1 MSRRE
6 IYPLRSTETMK
17 MLTDEELDF
26 SNNAMT
32 NISIWLEDFNRNN
45 HRPTYDPIVLLKNIS
60 KTLEKATEMFIN
72 NDPDPLDDRHPHR
85 THPDSALGNILKMI
99 FKNDEFMTKLVVSYI
114 LVRDN
119 VELSIQGCRVLLAC
133 VPGLDSKVV
142 FSEPDDFVPRLY
154 AWAGPL
160 GTNETLQGY
169 GMGLLAAAL
178 ENTENASKY
187 RNENAELVPFAL
199 DRLRELRVRANSIK
213 CTPEETIGH
222 TDFSQM
228 IIAQQQERELDAP
241 LQNGQSSS
249 QNGSGLETE
258 NPKENET
265 VRMSTEPPPPKK
277 RRTEPNLTSLLRA
290 EPTPRVPSFH
300 NLRNLEDSNSKW
312 DILQPFLIGAQQV
325 YPLSLPTYQRFI
337 LQYLAACGEYQDL
350 LVQTFEGNALELLLE
365 YIDLE
370 KTEDVRLTFDAL
382 KYLTSLLVHRK
393 FALEFIEKDGIRA
406 LIRLPKTSLASVGVV
421 TCFYY
426 IAYNNDVMEILCQ
439 MDAETVDETV
449 QYVLWCLEHSHESGK
464 ASACMFFSQTLLFK
478 AILRRFEQFD
488 GPRKLCNYISTLTL
502 MQNHDDAELTEEQV
516 HTSTQCVR
524 SVCTTFKSYL
534 VASAY
539 MRVEYWK
546 KQYGNS
552 TLPCGMR
559 IPELFQIELP
569 SYKSMRIYEEG
580 TADVETIIAEMC
592 RLTAG
597 NSFRE
602 AENMRKMGLVK
613 TLLGVRVLSR
623 DWMSISSGLRNDMC
637 VFAIDSLRLMLCQP
651 TTQAELVAVNT
662 YNHSLYDGFTILI
675 QTSLARMD
683 EETPLRMA
691 ALECIRRCVCVAPD
705 CWKTIIH
712 KMKSSEAVASSSSSS
727 SSRRQSM
734 SVTSSSSSATSSSK
748 YEMIMKH
755 LESMWTEVRKAD
767 GIMSLIKLINVKTP
781 LTEADSIRRLATSVL
796 AGLARHPEVRQ
807 VLSKLPL
814 IQGGLQILMREP
826 VCSDKRDIH
835 AGFCKE
841 ACQLLQVVVGRKI
854 HFDHHAKEIQ
864 SWEKSHRQW
873 VVENT
878 QVSFNQVE
886 LLQLIHDHLIKNKL
900 DSVASMLKTEAKL
913 PDRPASRTSSTTFMT
928 KPLPNSGGSN
938 FTMCQTVLPALE
950 PRTLE
955 SEIGGI
961 SSAKRGAVTPAMTS
975 SPMASR
981 SLSTDD
987 EVFATP
993 TLPRRCTTSGG
1004 GGATTFPR
1012 KLMISP
1018 ARSKQR
1024 PVTPADDGMKPS
1036 IDLGGIVTSYFRTQ
1050 HATCQ
1055 NPVTTCPPFSLYYPH
1070 KCPDRIQ
1077 KPPVTNNFALRILN
1091 QELLLPHQRALS
1103 QWSNER
1109 QVFSRFRQ
1117 IKVMHDGEESYT
1129 SAAFSTD
1136 DEHIIMG
1143 HFNGELHWM
1152 NLDSG
1157 GDESHTNCHGSAITN
1172 ICQSQDGSLILTSS
1186 AYARPL
1192 SALWRLGEAMQ
1203 RVHVYRE
1210 DTRVLFANT
1219 TPAKIIGTQ
1228 KEKALVYDTET
1239 NHIVDTYSSIRDGLQ
1254 YEKNFA
1260 SFSPDDK
1267 LIFNDGLLWDVRN
1280 KNSALHTFDRLSP
1293 NTLFGTFHPHG
1304 NQVIIDSQVYDL
1316 RTFRVLHHVP
1326 ELARCKINF
1335 NSTGNIAFAAETH
1348 HLMRRDYP
1356 DSPYSPFRT
1365 FDTRDYSTLTTVEG
1379 RRLIVDIAV
1388 SHHDQK
1394 VCIVE
1399 QVKPH
1404 MTDYLIQSSTQMRMY
1419 ESGRTKDAEDEDEEE
1434 EEQREDHGEG
1444 QEDEDDE
1451 ENSSDDEEEDDD
1463 DAGSTVRD
1471 AFDRIGRLGDES
1483 DDSVDTDASMDSFD
1497 FENALNRII
1506 RRQASLRRQRAN
1518 SSENGERLIDD
1529 EDNEDDAEDV
1539 DEDDEIDLDGLDD
1552 DDDDGEEDVDPDFDV
1567 DEAIDELVNAVDEE
1581 LAEVEREG
1589 EDDDEDD
1596 DESGSWRTAS
1606 RVGSEDIN
1614 LDDLDEEEA
1623 LAAIADDEDP
1633 MPRLLMDEPPAAPP
1647 VHNAAQAEAAAAAAR
1662 RAILG
1667 RGYRGL
1673 RMGGFGGNRR
1683 RRPHPNMVHAEMLNA
1698 RAEEQRLQFMEA
1710 IAREGGGDPQNENQ
1724 NGEQAG
1730 GETDSDE
1737 YQSEEEEINS
1747 VSTTTLNP
1755 ALRRRNRRQQ
1765 SGDDDS

>member
-17 MLTDEELDF
+17 MLTDEELEF
-26 SNNAMT
+26 SNTAMT
-32 NISIWLEDFNRNN
+32 KISIWLDEFTRNN
-45 HRPTYDPIVLLKNIS
+45 HRPTYDPIILLKNLS
-60 KTLEKATEMFIN
+60 KTLEAATEMFIN

-85 THPDSALGNILKMI
+85 THPDSALGNMLKMI

-142 FSEPDDFVPRLY
+142 FAEPDDFVPRLY
-154 AWAGPL
+154 AWAGPD

-169 GMGLLAAAL
+169 AMGLLAAAL

-199 DRLRELRVRANSIK
+199 DRLRELRVRANSAK
-213 CTPEETIGH
+213 DTNPTDSIGQ
-222 TDFSQM
+222 TDFSELH
-228 IIAQQQERELDAP
+228 IASQQQSQQSQDSTVE
-241 LQNGQSSS
+241 NGPSTSQTNGAIPSIQIEKEESS
-249 QNGSGLETE
+249 
-258 NPKENET
+258 KENET
-265 VRMSTEPPPPKK
+265 VRMSMDPPPPKK
-277 RRTEPNLTSLLRA
+277 RRTEPNLPSMLRS
-290 EPTPRVPSFH
+290 EQPTPRVPSFH

-350 LVQTFEGNALELLLE
+350 LVQTFVGNALELLLE

-393 FALEFIEKDGIRA
+393 FALEFIEKNGIRA

-439 MDAETVDETV
+439 MPAEIVDETV

-478 AILRRFEQFD
+478 AILRRFDQFD
-488 GPRKLCNYISTLTL
+488 GPRKLFNYISTLTI
-502 MQNHDDAELTEEQV
+502 MQNHDDAELTEEQI

-534 VASAY
+534 IASAY
-539 MRVEYWK
+539 MKVEYWK
-546 KQYGNS
+546 KQYGNA

-559 IPELFQIELP
+559 IPELFQSELP
-569 SYKSMRIYEEG
+569 AYKSMRIYEEG
-580 TADVETIIAEMC
+580 TSDVETIISEMC
-592 RLTAG
+592 RFTG

-613 TLLGVRVLSR
+613 IFLGVRVLSR

-637 VFAIDSLRLMLCQP
+637 VFALDSLRMMLCQLQ
-651 TTQAELVAVNT
+651 TQAELIYVHT
-662 YNHSLYDGFTILI
+662 YSHSNYDGFTILI

-683 EETPLRMA
+683 EETPLRMS
-691 ALECIRRCVCVAPD
+691 ALECIRKCVCVSPD
-705 CWKTIIH
+705 CWKSIIQ
-712 KMKSSEAVASSSSSS
+712 KMKSSEAAEKVGNSAK
-727 SSRRQSM
+727 RQSL
-734 SVTSSSSSATSSSK
+734 STSAK
-748 YEMIMKH
+748 YEIIMKH
-755 LESMWTEVRKAD
+755 LEAMWTEVRKAD

-781 LTEADSIRRLATSVL
+781 LTEADSIRRLATNVL

-835 AGFCKE
+835 AAFCKE
-841 ACQLLQVVVGRKI
+841 ACQLLQVVAGRKI

-864 SWEKSHRQW
+864 SSDKSHRQW

-886 LLQLIHDHLIKNKL
+886 LLQLIHDHLLKNKL
-900 DSVASMLKTEAKL
+900 DNVASMLKNEAKL
-913 PDRPASRTSSTTFMT
+913 PDRPASRTNSTTFMT
-928 KPLPNSGGSN
+928 KPLPSSGAN
-938 FTMCQTVLPALE
+938 FTKMQTSLPALE

-961 SSAKRGAVTPAMTS
+961 SSKRPASMTS
-975 SPMASR
+975 PIASR

-993 TLPRRCTTSGG
+993 TLPRRYTTSG
-1004 GGATTFPR
+1004 AFPR

-1024 PVTPADDGMKPS
+1024 PVTPAEDGMKPS
-1036 IDLGGIVTSYFRTQ
+1036 IDLSGIVTNYFRTQ
-1050 HATCQ
+1050 HSTCQ

-1070 KCPDRIQ
+1070 KCPDRVQ
-1077 KPPVTNNFALRILN
+1077 KPPITNNFALRIMN
-1091 QELLLPHQRALS
+1091 QELLLPHQRALA

-1117 IKVMHDGEESYT
+1117 IKLMHDNEESYT

-1228 KEKALVYDTET
+1228 KEKAVVYDTET
-1239 NHIVDTYSSIRDGLQ
+1239 NHIVDTYASVRDGLA
-1254 YEKNFA
+1254 YDKNFA

-1280 KNSALHTFDRLSP
+1280 KNAAIHTFDRLAQ

-1304 NQVIIDSQVYDL
+1304 NQIIIDSQVYDL
-1316 RTFRVLHHVP
+1316 RTFRMLHHVP
-1326 ELARCKINF
+1326 ELARCKITF

-1365 FDTRDYSTLTTVEG
+1365 FDTRDYSTLTTIEG

-1404 MTDYLIQSSTQMRMY
+1404 MTDYMIQSSTQMRLY
-1419 ESGRTKDAEDEDEEE
+1419 ECGRTKDAEDEDEEE
-1434 EEQREDHGEG
+1434 EEQREDHAEGEDG
-1444 QEDEDDE
+1444 ED
-1451 ENSSDDEEEDDD
+1451 SSDDEDEIDDD
-1463 DAGSTVRD
+1463 DEGGSTVRD
-1471 AFDRIGRLGDES
+1471 AFERIGRFDKRCISVREIFKSFNCGGTHAWRNVTVAKWPVAKCPGAVMISVSCSVTS
-1483 DDSVDTDASMDSFD
+1483 DPWHSVHKDKSVFARP
-1497 FENALNRII
+1497 ENASNKCAVTYHSKI
-1506 RRQASLRRQRAN
+1506 ASDR
-1518 SSENGERLIDD
+1518 S
-1529 EDNEDDAEDV
+1529 
-1539 DEDDEIDLDGLDD
+1539 
-1552 DDDDGEEDVDPDFDV
+1552 
-1567 DEAIDELVNAVDEE
+1567 
-1581 LAEVEREG
+1581 
-1589 EDDDEDD
+1589 
-1596 DESGSWRTAS
+1596 
-1606 RVGSEDIN
+1606 
-1614 LDDLDEEEA
+1614 
-1623 LAAIADDEDP
+1623 
-1633 MPRLLMDEPPAAPP
+1633 LLLPSLE
-1647 VHNAAQAEAAAAAAR
+1647 
-1662 RAILG
+1662 
-1667 RGYRGL
+1667 
-1673 RMGGFGGNRR
+1673 
-1683 RRPHPNMVHAEMLNA
+1683 LNA
-1698 RAEEQRLQFMEA
+1698 PKLLFQWSPHYSVIESVLVCQKEHIFVLHCDQECSCFYICVLKSVLSVIPNVLPLLLLLLPSDRKCSS
-1710 IAREGGGDPQNENQ
+1710 
-1724 NGEQAG
+1724 
-1730 GETDSDE
+1730 DSC
-1737 YQSEEEEINS
+1737 Q
-1747 VSTTTLNP
+1747 
-1755 ALRRRNRRQQ
+1755 
-1765 SGDDDS
+1765 

>member
-1 MSRRE
+1 
-6 IYPLRSTETMK
+6 
-17 MLTDEELDF
+17 MLTDEELEF
-26 SNNAMT
+26 SNNAMS
-32 NISIWLEDFNRNN
+32 NISTWLEDFNRNN
-45 HRPTYDPIVLLKNIS
+45 HRPTYDPTVLLKNMS
-60 KTLEKATEMFIN
+60 KTLEQATEMFIN

-99 FKNDEFMTKLVVSYI
+99 FKNDAFMTKLVVSYI

-154 AWAGPL
+154 AWAGPD

-169 GMGLLAAAL
+169 AMGLLAAAL

-187 RNENAELVPFAL
+187 RNENADLVPFAL
-199 DRLRELRVRANSIK
+199 DRLRELRVRANSTK
-213 CTPEETIGH
+213 TTNTTTSTIGQ
-222 TDFSQM
+222 TDFSQLH
-228 IIAQQQERELDAP
+228 IDSQQKQQSEEGSQESTSSSGNQGNEP
-241 LQNGQSSS
+241 SSSS
-249 QNGSGLETE
+249 QTNGISAGGE
-258 NPKENET
+258 NREHPLKENLT
-265 VRMSTEPPPPKK
+265 GGRSVMDPPPPKK

-439 MDAETVDETV
+439 MPAEIVDETV

-478 AILRRFEQFD
+478 AILRRFDQFD
-488 GPRKLCNYISTLTL
+488 GPRKLFNYISTLTL

-524 SVCTTFKSYL
+524 STCNTFKSYL
-534 VASAY
+534 LASAY
-539 MRVEYWK
+539 MKVEYWK
-546 KQYGNS
+546 KQYGS
-552 TLPCGMR
+552 AQLPCGMR
-559 IPELFQIELP
+559 IPELFQSEVAA
-569 SYKSMRIYEEG
+569 YKSMRIYEEG
-580 TADVETIIAEMC
+580 TADVESIIAEMC
-592 RLTAG
+592 RFTG
-597 NSFRE
+597 YTFRE
-602 AENMRKMGLVK
+602 AENMRKMGLVRIF
-613 TLLGVRVLSR
+613 LGVRVYSR
-623 DWMSISSGLRNDMC
+623 DWISISSGVRNDMC
-637 VFAIDSLRLMLCQP
+637 VFALDSLRIMLCQP
-651 TTQAELVAVNT
+651 STQAELLTNQT
-662 YNHSLYDGFTILI
+662 YNHSEYDGFTVLI
-675 QTSLARMD
+675 QTSLGRID

-691 ALECIRRCVCVAPD
+691 ALECLRKCVCVAPD
-705 CWKTIIH
+705 CWKMIIH
-712 KMKSSEAVASSSSSS
+712 KMKSSEAAEKVGN
-727 SSRRQSM
+727 
-734 SVTSSSSSATSSSK
+734 SAKKQQQGGTSSSK
-748 YEMIMKH
+748 TETTIMKH
-755 LESMWTEVRKAD
+755 LESMWTEMRKAD
-767 GIMSLIKLINVKTP
+767 GILSMIRLINLKTP
-781 LTEADSIRRLATSVL
+781 LTEADSIRRLATNVL

-807 VLSKLPL
+807 VLSKMPL
-814 IQGGLQILMREP
+814 IAQGGLQILMREP

-841 ACQLLQVVVGRKI
+841 ACQLLQVVAGRKI
-854 HFDHHAKEIQ
+854 HFDAHAKEIQ
-864 SWEKSHRQW
+864 SSDRSHRQW

-900 DSVASMLKTEAKL
+900 DSVATMLKNEAKL
-913 PDRPASRTSSTTFMT
+913 PDRPASRSSSTTFMT
-928 KPLPNSGGSN
+928 KPLPSSSGNN
-938 FTMCQTVLPALE
+938 FTKMQAVLPALE

-961 SSAKRGAVTPAMTS
+961 SSKRPTTASMT

-993 TLPRRCTTSGG
+993 TLPRRYTTSG
-1004 GGATTFPR
+1004 AFPR

-1024 PVTPADDGMKPS
+1024 PVTPAEDGMKPS
-1036 IDLGGIVTSYFRTQ
+1036 IDLNGIVTNYFRNQ
-1050 HATCQ
+1050 HSSCQ

-1070 KCPDRIQ
+1070 KCPDRVE
-1077 KPPVTNNFALRILN
+1077 KPPVTNNFALRVMN
-1091 QELLLPHQRALS
+1091 QELLLPHQRALA

-1117 IKVMHDGEESYT
+1117 MKLMHDGEESYT
-1129 SAAFSTD
+1129 CAAFSTD

-1143 HFNGELHWM
+1143 HFNGELHWL

-1172 ICQSQDGSLILTSS
+1172 VCQSKDGSLILTSS

-1228 KEKALVYDTET
+1228 LAKAVVYDTET
-1239 NHIVDTYSSIRDGLQ
+1239 NHIVDTYSNGRDGLG

-1267 LIFNDGLLWDVRN
+1267 LIFNDGLLFDVRN
-1280 KNSALHTFDRLSP
+1280 KNAPIHTFDRLAQC
-1293 NTLFGTFHPHG
+1293 THFGTFHPHG
-1304 NQVIIDSQVYDL
+1304 NQIIIDSQVYDL

-1326 ELARCKINF
+1326 ELARCKITF
-1335 NSTGNIAFAAETH
+1335 NSTGHIAFAAETH

-1356 DSPYSPFRT
+1356 DSPNSPFRT
-1365 FDTRDYSTLTTVEG
+1365 FDTRDYSTLTTIEG
-1379 RRLIVDIAV
+1379 RRLIVDIAA

-1394 VCIVE
+1394 MCIVE
-1399 QVKPH
+1399 QVKPQ
-1404 MTDYLIQSSTQMRMY
+1404 MTDYMIQSSTQMRMY
-1419 ESGRTKDAEDEDEEE
+1419 ECGRTKDAEDEDEEE
-1434 EEQREDHGEG
+1434 EDQREDHADG
-1444 QEDEDDE
+1444 QED
-1451 ENSSDDEEEDDD
+1451 NSSDEEEELDDD
-1463 DAGSTVRD
+1463 EDGGSTVRD

-1483 DDSVDTDASMDSFD
+1483 DDDDHIDDDEDGSMDSFD

-1506 RRQASLRRQRAN
+1506 RRQALLRRQRAN
-1518 SSENGERLIDD
+1518 SSENGERIID
-1529 EDNEDDAEDV
+1529 EDEDAEDIGDAEV
-1539 DEDDEIDLDGLDD
+1539 DEDDDDIDMDDLDDED
-1552 DDDDGEEDVDPDFDV
+1552 EDVDPDFDV
-1567 DEAIDELVNAVDEE
+1567 EEAIDELVNAVDEE
-1581 LAEVEREG
+1581 LAEVEG
-1589 EDDDEDD
+1589 EDDDDD
-1596 DESGSWRTAS
+1596 DDDSGSWRTAS

-1614 LDDLDEEEA
+1614 LDELDEDEA
-1623 LAAIADDEDP
+1623 QAMVL
-1633 MPRLLMDEPPAAPP
+1633 EPPVDPAPAPP
-1647 VHNAAQAEAAAAAAR
+1647 TPPPPPPPPVPHNAALAEAATAAAR

-1667 RGYRGL
+1667 RGYRGM
-1673 RMGGFGGNRR
+1673 RAGFGGGGRR
-1683 RRPHPNMVHAEMLNA
+1683 RRHPNMVHADMLNA
-1698 RAEEQRLQFMEA
+1698 RAEEQRLQFMEVL
-1710 IAREGGGDPQNENQ
+1710 AREGDPQENQ
-1724 NGEQAG
+1724 ADPAG
-1730 GETDSDE
+1730 VESDSDE

-1747 VSTTTLNP
+1747 VGTITLNP

-1765 SGDDDS
+1765 SGDDDA